1 MPRFETGYFVAVA
14 LIYLFLVVVFFI
26 YSLVYSLMTQQSS
39 VSTSNRFSTLNE
51 VAKETQQK
59 KALSC
64 PKKDNEDRP
73 IPTEVNGIIWVK
85 NKEKKNRSK
94 V

>member
-1 MPRFETGYFVAVA
+1 MQ
-14 LIYLFLVVVFFI
+14 
-26 YSLVYSLMTQQSS
+26 MTQQSS

-51 VAKETQQK
+51 VAEETQQK
-59 KALSC
+59 KALSY

-73 IPTEVNGIIWVK
+73 IPTVVNGVIWVK
-85 NKEKKNRSK
+85 NNKKNRSK